1 MCLARLG
8 ARTSNQA
15 SHEDKWLH
23 YLTFSPL
30 VCNCMP
36 PPAHPPSLSQNPIL
50 LCAPP
55 VFPHLFIIS
64 LHKKALSFFF
74 AFFSFEAHQ
83 QTQLDKVL
91 CCFNEQLR
99 NEHVLINLVVNNY
112 QVCQFSCLVMS
123 SLVRDKLSQFSCLT
137 LFLFKLV

>member
-1 MCLARLG
+1 MCCGKTRCK
-8 ARTSNQA
+8 
-15 SHEDKWLH
+15 DKQSVKAMKTNGCITLLSLPW
-23 YLTFSPL
+23 SVIP
-30 VCNCMP
+30 C
-36 PPAHPPSLSQNPIL
+36 HPPSLSQNPIL

-55 VFPHLFIIS
+55 IFPHLFIIS

-74 AFFSFEAHQ
+74 AFSSFEAHQ

-123 SLVRDKLSQFSCLT
+123 SFVRDILSQFSCFSLV
-137 LFLFKLV
+137 LLKLV